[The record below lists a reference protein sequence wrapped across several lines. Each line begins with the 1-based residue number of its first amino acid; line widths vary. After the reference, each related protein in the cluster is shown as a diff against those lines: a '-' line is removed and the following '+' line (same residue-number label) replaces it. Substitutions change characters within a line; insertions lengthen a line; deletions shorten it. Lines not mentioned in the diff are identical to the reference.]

1 MKLMAYVSAAV
12 LSVGFALSE
21 GRAHVLDLEPGHLS
35 GGAALGFLGNTPD
48 RGADFALK
56 GHVDYSI
63 ARSLSVG
70 PLVQYA
76 GSGSQF
82 IFGLT
87 GMVKYWWDLAAA
99 DPRLQLVTQAGI
111 GFARLG
117 VGDIR
122 PGGAI
127 GTDASFLLPLG
138 VGLDYA
144 LTSTT
149 ALTVD
154 FLLNFTSLGARDTHT
169 NVMPGLYFG
178 VRF

>member
-1 MKLMAYVSAAV
+1 MKLIYILATV
-12 LSVGFALSE
+12 LSVALALPAA
-21 GRAHVLDLEPGHLS
+21 RADILALEPGHWS

-56 GHVDYSI
+56 GHVDYFV

-76 GSGSQF
+76 GSGSQV

-87 GMVKYWWDLAAA
+87 GMVKYWWDLGVANH
-99 DPRLQLVTQAGI
+99 RLKLVPQAGI

-117 VGDIR
+117 VEDLR
-122 PGGAI
+122 PRGAV
-127 GTDASFLLPLG
+127 GTDASFLLPIG

-144 LTSTT
+144 VTSTM
-149 ALTVD
+149 AATVD
-154 FLLNFTSLGARDTHT
+154 FLLNFTSLSGNDTHT
-169 NVMPGLYFG
+169 NVMSDFYFG